1 MSRDDNAAFSAAYED
16 NYADVLRYVQRRI
29 PPSHVDD
36 VVAETFAVAWRR
48 RGALPPEPRAWL
60 FRTAANVI
68 KSTVRRE
75 SRQQALA
82 VKYWEPPLGSLDTD
96 ASLDLIAGWRRLSRK
111 DKEAIALHAWEE
123 LTDDEAAKVLGCTRA
138 TYTMRLTRAKRRF
151 AQVMRPSADSD
162 PAAAATSADRLL
174 QPREGTS

>member
-1 MSRDDNAAFSAAYED
+1 MSGDDNAAFSAAYD
-16 NYADVLRYVQRRI
+16 ANYADVLRYVQRRI

-36 VVAETFAVAWRR
+36 VVAETFTVAWRR

-82 VKYWEPPLGSLDTD
+82 VMSWEPPMGSLDAD
-96 ASLDLIAGWRRLSRK
+96 AGLDLISGWRRLPRK
-111 DKEAIALHAWEE
+111 DQEAIALHAWEA

-138 TYTMRLTRAKRRF
+138 TYTMRLTRAKRRL
-151 AQVMRPSADSD
+151 AQVMGTSADSD
-162 PAAAATSADRLL
+162 SAAATTSADRPLR
-174 QPREGTS
+174 PREGTS